1 MSLAK
6 ACRAESVPIR
16 YSTIRAA
23 IAFWV
28 LRVRKLGEDAGSD
41 LLAQLAREMKEML
54 ELQFGDGEPDAL
66 PAKGPDSALLRFVEA
81 SKEYIEEL
89 AEFCRKYIDEIE
101 KGLGPS
107 PVAGSIESIMKEYSN
122 TTDVEGAT
130 RWLHEAQ
137 RYMLAQI
144 AARDDGVRLHLLE
157 YAKSLKDLEEALR
170 RGQGQD
176 HDETDDLL
184 SDAESVE

>member
-6 ACRAESVPIR
+6 ACRAESIPIR

-28 LRVRKLGEDAGSD
+28 VRVRQIGEDAGSD
-41 LLAQLAREMKEML
+41 LLAQLAREMKEVL
-54 ELQFGDGEPDAL
+54 ELQFGDGEPDTL
-66 PAKGPDSALLRFVEA
+66 PAKGPDSTLLRFVEA
-81 SKEYIEEL
+81 SKEHIEEL
-89 AEFCRKYIDEIE
+89 AEFCGKHIDEIE

-107 PVAGSIESIMKEYSN
+107 PVAGSMESILKEYSN
-122 TTDVEGAT
+122 TTDVEGT
-130 RWLHEAQ
+130 MKWLHEAQ

-144 AARDDGVRLHLLE
+144 AVRDHGVRLHLLE

-176 HDETDDLL
+176 HNETDDLL

>member
-6 ACRAESVPIR
+6 ACRAESITIR
-16 YSTIRAA
+16 YSTIRTA

-28 LRVRKLGEDAGSD
+28 VKVRELGEDAGSD
-41 LLAQLAREMKEML
+41 LLAQLARKMKKML

-66 PAKGPDSALLRFVEA
+66 LAKGSDSTLLRFVEA
-81 SKEYIEEL
+81 SKERIEGL
-89 AEFCRKYIDEIE
+89 TKFYSKCVGEIE

-107 PVAGSIESIMKEYSN
+107 PVAGSIESTLKEYSN

-144 AARDDGVRLHLLE
+144 AARDHGMRLHLLK

-176 HDETDDLL
+176 HGETDGLL